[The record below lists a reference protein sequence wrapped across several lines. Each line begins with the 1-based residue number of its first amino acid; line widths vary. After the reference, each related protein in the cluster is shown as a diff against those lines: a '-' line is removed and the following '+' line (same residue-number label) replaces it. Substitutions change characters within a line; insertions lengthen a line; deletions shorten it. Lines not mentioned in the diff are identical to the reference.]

1 MIAGP
6 RQLRLIMELRRL
18 GISDTRVLGA
28 MERIPRERFIPET
41 FRDQAYEDTALPI
54 GHGQTISQPSVVARM
69 TEALAVGDRHRVLE
83 IGTGSGYQ
91 AAVLAKLCRRLY
103 TIERHRDLAQSA
115 EARFRELRLHNVT
128 ARWGD
133 GTKGWPESAPFDR
146 IIVTAAGLEIPDTL
160 PEQLAPGG
168 IMIIPVG
175 ERTDS
180 QRLVRILRDAD
191 GLVCDDMGTVRFVPL
206 IAGLPRAAAER
217 PA

>member
-6 RQLRLIMELRRL
+6 RQLRLVMELRRQ
-18 GISDTRVLGA
+18 GIADTRVLGA
-28 MERIPRERFIPET
+28 MERIPRESFVPET

-54 GHGQTISQPSVVARM
+54 GHGQTISQPTVVARM
-69 TEALAVGDRHRVLE
+69 TEALAVTDRHRVLE

-103 TIERHRDLAQSA
+103 TIERHRPLLQQA

-128 ARWGD
+128 TRWGD

-175 ERTDS
+175 ERGDT
-180 QRLVRILRDAD
+180 QRLVRIVRDAD
-191 GLVCDDMGTVRFVPL
+191 GFVCDDMGTVRFVPL
-206 IAGLPRAAAER
+206 VAGLPRGAAER
-217 PA
+217 RA

>member
-6 RQLRLIMELRRL
+6 RQLRLVMELRRQ
-18 GISDTRVLGA
+18 GIADTRVLGA
-28 MERIPRERFIPET
+28 MERIPRESFVPET

-54 GHGQTISQPSVVARM
+54 GHGQTISQPTVVARM
-69 TEALAVGDRHRVLE
+69 TEALAVSDRHRVLE

-91 AAVLAKLCRRLY
+91 AAVLAKVCRRLY
-103 TIERHRDLAQSA
+103 TIERHRALLQSA

-128 ARWGD
+128 TRWGD

-146 IIVTAAGLEIPDTL
+146 IMVTAAGLEIPDTL

-175 ERTDS
+175 ERGDT
-180 QRLVRILRDAD
+180 QRLVRIVRSDD
-191 GLVCDDMGTVRFVPL
+191 SFVCDDMGTVRFVPL
-206 IAGLPRAAAER
+206 VAGLPRGAEER
-217 PA
+217 RA

>member
-1 MIAGP
+1 VIGGP
-6 RQLRLIMELRRL
+6 RQLRFVMELRRL
-18 GISDTRVLGA
+18 GISDTRVIGA
-28 MERIPRERFIPET
+28 MERTPRERFIPEP

-69 TEALAVGDRHRVLE
+69 TEALEVGDRHSVLE

-91 AAVLAKLCRRLY
+91 AAVLARLCRRLY
-103 TIERHRDLAQSA
+103 TIERHRDLAQA
-115 EARFRELRLHNVT
+115 AMGRFRELRLHNVT

-146 IIVTAAGLEIPDTL
+146 IIVTAAGLEIPDSL
-160 PEQLAPGG
+160 PDQLAPGG

-175 ERTDS
+175 ERSDS
-180 QRLVRILRDAD
+180 QRLVRIVHAAD
-191 GLVCDDMGTVRFVPL
+191 GLVCSDMGTVRFVPL
-206 IAGLPRAAAER
+206 VAGLPRAAAER

>member
-1 MIAGP
+1 VIAGP
-6 RQLRLIMELRRL
+6 RQLRLVMELRRQ
-18 GISDTRVLGA
+18 GIADTRVLGA
-28 MERIPRERFIPET
+28 MERIPRESFVPET

-54 GHGQTISQPSVVARM
+54 GHGQTISQPTVVARM
-69 TEALAVGDRHRVLE
+69 TEALAVTDRHRVLE

-103 TIERHRDLAQSA
+103 TIERHRPLLQQA

-128 ARWGD
+128 TRWGD

-175 ERTDS
+175 ERGDT
-180 QRLVRILRDAD
+180 QRLVRIVRDAD
-191 GLVCDDMGTVRFVPL
+191 GFVCDDMGTVRFVPL
-206 IAGLPRAAAER
+206 VAGLPRGAAER
-217 PA
+217 RA